1 VSEVQG
7 SSPSSL
13 VSSEK
18 ECGSCCPFLG
28 TQVARGKHAPFLLP
42 VLTLLPTVCA
52 AAPSAVGE
60 GQSGLFYALTH
71 LHPLAYFILFL
82 IFVLSVVNLV
92 LQEQIPGKRSLISVW
107 GKNWGKKWRKA
118 GKKAFSGP
126 AAKRPVRRGGDPAR
140 HRDARSQPETES
152 AVVQVRPQASM
163 GGPPDK
169 LAIATPLDGINHP
182 MPQFGSRALPQAVV
196 RPVTGSPPR
205 EPWPTKAFKVQSA
218 VDVVGPEE
226 KERRDKKQLVVSGS
240 VTDSRGA
247 GIGSVIVYLTDEEG
261 RRHGQ
266 SCRTHADT
274 GTFKVIAEKPGKYQ
288 LHAYK
293 RGYAQEKEGPLALP
307 AEAGRIEG
315 MNVMMIPEA
324 CSVEGQVFD
333 EASGAPLAGVRV
345 KCVCRGDL
353 FSCSGY
359 TGEEGEFLLTGIPIN
374 SECQLQVIG
383 PDHGV
388 LGWSSPFETV
398 QKRNIHQD
406 VVIASADAATAADP
420 VEATE
425 PVLGPVSGDPAEAFG
440 ETGRELA
447 PARQF
452 QDRN

>member
-18 ECGSCCPFLG
+18 ESGSCCPFLVFRAG
-28 TQVARGKHAPFLLP
+28 PGKPALLFP
-42 VLTLLPTVCA
+42 LVFSLLPTVCA
-52 AAPSAVGE
+52 AASSVAGE
-60 GQSGLFYALTH
+60 GQYGVLFALTH
-71 LHPLAYFILFL
+71 LHPIAYFILFL

-92 LQEQIPGKRSLISVW
+92 LQEQIPGKRSLVSVW
-107 GKNWGKKWRKA
+107 GRNWRKA
-118 GKKAFSGP
+118 GKRPFSGP
-126 AAKRPVRRGGDPAR
+126 AAKRPARRG
-140 HRDARSQPETES
+140 RDIAGQKDALTQPETES
-152 AVVQVRPQASM
+152 SVVQVRPQAKKLDSQ
-163 GGPPDK
+163 DK
-169 LAIATPLDGINHP
+169 FPTATPLDGINHP
-182 MPQFGSRALPQAVV
+182 IPQFASRALPQAPE
-196 RPVTGSPPR
+196 RPVTGSPSG
-205 EPWPTKAFKVQSA
+205 EPWPAKAFKVQSA

-226 KERRDKKQLVVSGS
+226 RVRRDKKQLVVSGS
-240 VTDSRGA
+240 VTDARGA

-266 SCRTHADT
+266 SCRTHADA
-274 GTFKVIAEKPGKYQ
+274 GTFKVIAEKPGQYQ
-288 LHAYK
+288 LHTYK

-315 MNVMMIPEA
+315 INVTMIPEA

-333 EASGAPLAGVRV
+333 EVSGVPLAGVRV

-359 TGEEGEFLLTGIPIN
+359 TGREGEFLLTGIPIN

-406 VVIASADAATAADP
+406 VIIGSADAATSVDP
-420 VEATE
+420 AEATQ
-425 PVLGPVSGDPAEAFG
+425 PVLGSVSGDPVEAFG
-440 ETGRELA
+440 ETGRELV